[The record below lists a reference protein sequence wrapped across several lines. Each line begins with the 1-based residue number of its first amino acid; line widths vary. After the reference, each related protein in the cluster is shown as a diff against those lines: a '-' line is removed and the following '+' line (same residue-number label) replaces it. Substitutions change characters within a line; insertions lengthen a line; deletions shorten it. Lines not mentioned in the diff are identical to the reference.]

1 MWTINQYSY
10 INIYGNVTIPTVFH
24 KRDTLSKAFIAR
36 FLSFLLLLI
45 FGFNIEIKLSSKYI
59 ITRREKS
66 SCCREA
72 RLLPKLFMCLGF
84 SLLSTNQIHFKFQ
97 SSIYLALRLIYTTT
111 INYLTICSLYWYVA
125 RDISIKKS
133 HFFKKITQIY
143 PYSHFSYIIKT
154 PFIFENIMVMTIV
167 F

>member
-10 INIYGNVTIPTVFH
+10 INIYGNITIPTIFH

-59 ITRREKS
+59 ITRKEKR

-97 SSIYLALRLIYTTT
+97 SSIYLALRLMYTTT

-125 RDISIKKS
+125 RDISINKS
-133 HFFKKITQIY
+133 KWEVRF
-143 PYSHFSYIIKT
+143 
-154 PFIFENIMVMTIV
+154 
-167 F
+167 